1 MNEAD
6 IPRAP
11 GAQARVLVAI
21 PAFNEGGIIGGVV
34 RGVRAA
40 AAPVVADV
48 LVVDDGSS
56 DATAREARDAGARVV
71 SLVQN
76 LGYGNALQ
84 TAYRVALAD
93 GYDIL
98 VQMDGDG
105 QHAPNS
111 IAGLL
116 APVLAGECDFALGSR
131 ALAAAPY
138 PMPFARRAGQ
148 RLFSALL
155 RIMGGPAIRD
165 ITSGFQAMNRRTL
178 ELFVSPDYP
187 GDYPDADVLLFL
199 AYRGITVREVAAD
212 FRPAPRAKSMHAGI
226 LKPAYYIYKMS
237 FSMLLVALR
246 HRHAPRPPGG
256 TP

>member
-1 MNEAD
+1 M
-6 IPRAP
+6 PRQHIQRAHDARP
-11 GAQARVLVAI
+11 RVLVII
-21 PAFNEGGIIGGVV
+21 PAYNEGGIIGGVV
-34 RGVRAA
+34 REVLATAGTSSSPAHSA
-40 AAPVVADV
+40 SVVVDV

-56 DATAREARDAGARVV
+56 DATAREAREAGARVV

-93 GYDIL
+93 RYDFL

-105 QHAPNS
+105 QHAPAS
-111 IAGLL
+111 IPALV
-116 APVLAGECDFALGSR
+116 APVLAGECDLALGSR
-131 ALAAAPY
+131 ALSATPY

-165 ITSGFQAMNRRTL
+165 ITSGFQAMNRRTV

-212 FRPAPRAKSMHAGI
+212 FRPRPAPS
-226 LKPAYYIYKMS
+226 PCTPES
-237 FSMLLVALR
+237 SN
-246 HRHAPRPPGG
+246 PP
-256 TP
+256 TTSTR